1 MKYTKGWPTPELTK
15 AQKVFNKLSSAGEE
29 GVFSFDLINVGGLR
43 AAARI
48 GELKKEG
55 HNIISIPEKSKNGTL
70 GCRYYLK
77 G

>member
-29 GVFSFDLINVGGLR
+29 GVFSFDLVRIGGLR

-48 GELKKEG
+48 LDLKKEG
-55 HNIISIPEKSKNGTL
+55 HNIISKPEKSKSGTL
-70 GCRYYLK
+70 GCRYFLRS
-77 G
+77 